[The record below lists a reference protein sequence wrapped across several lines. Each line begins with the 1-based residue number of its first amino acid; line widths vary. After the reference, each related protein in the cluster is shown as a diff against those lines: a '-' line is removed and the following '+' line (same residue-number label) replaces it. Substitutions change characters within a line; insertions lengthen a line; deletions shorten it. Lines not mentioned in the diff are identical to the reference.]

1 MPHEIERRRSSAT
14 GDIIEVVVRPKKY
27 YRVGRDQVT
36 EPDRDKIFVSRYEKF
51 RILKNVIVLSLAM
64 MTQYVAYQGTL
75 NLQSSLNA
83 EGGLG
88 TIACSSIYLSMGLS
102 CLVLPTLMIRQLT
115 CKGTLVLG
123 MFCFLPYIGL
133 QLYSK
138 FYTLVPAGILL
149 GVAAAP
155 MWAAQATY
163 LTQISQIYAII
174 TSSSVDAV
182 ITLFFGMFFFA
193 WQNADTIG
201 NLLSSL
207 ATLASNTFYGLL

>member
-1 MPHEIERRRSSAT
+1 RMSVERRRSSNRVEV
-14 GDIIEVVVRPKKY
+14 IEVVVRPKKY
-27 YRVGRDQVT
+27 YPVGRDRT
-36 EPDRDKIFVSRYEKF
+36 EDGRDKIFVSKYEKF
-51 RILKNVIVLSLAM
+51 RIFKNVIILSLAM

-88 TIACSSIYLSMGLS
+88 TIACSCIYLSMGLS
-102 CLVLPTLMIRQLT
+102 CLFLPTLMIRQLT

-123 MFCFLPYIGL
+123 MLCFLPYIGL
-133 QLYSK
+133 QLFSR

-149 GVAAAP
+149 GLAAAP

-182 ITLFFGMFFFA
+182 ITLFFGIFFFA

-207 ATLASNTFYGLL
+207 